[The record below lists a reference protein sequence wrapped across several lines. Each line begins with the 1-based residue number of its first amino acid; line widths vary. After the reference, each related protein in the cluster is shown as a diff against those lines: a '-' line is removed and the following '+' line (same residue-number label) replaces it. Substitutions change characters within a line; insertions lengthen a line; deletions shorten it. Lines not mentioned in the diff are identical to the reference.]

1 MLTADVNNLCCKQLT
16 FCWSSSSLVQVAE
29 LFFQRTKLLKWLLGR
44 VRQREFDSNKQY
56 ASEVLAILLQ
66 SSPVNQQILVDADG
80 IELLL
85 QVGCHPG
92 ITIATP

>member
-1 MLTADVNNLCCKQLT
+1 MGC
-16 FCWSSSSLVQVAE
+16 QVAE
-29 LFFQRTKLLKWLLGR
+29 LAFQRTKLLRWLLGR

-66 SSPVNQQILVDADG
+66 SSPTNQQALVDADG

-85 QVGCHPG
+85 QVGCYSHLCLVPTLPLMFCACASLSWRG
-92 ITIATP
+92 VMLQ